1 LLQFQSVS
9 SEASVEDSESSTD
22 EVEEES
28 EGGSVKC
35 RPAKGTQFTSDLL
48 RRRASLRVSPE
59 KKKDGRGRK
68 RVRSE
73 SGLKEEEKEIKNK
86 TARKLIKNAIN
97 KVSLYT
103 LKTITNRNHKIQFLE
118 PEIAEDFSNSARH
131 PKEHAKTVFDQSLLI
146 DCCTCEGRVENCG

>member
-1 LLQFQSVS
+1 MADGKLVFLEFLILWLYANSLLQFQSVS

-97 KVSLYT
+97 KVSVQ
-103 LKTITNRNHKIQFLE
+103 TNK
-118 PEIAEDFSNSARH
+118 
-131 PKEHAKTVFDQSLLI
+131 
-146 DCCTCEGRVENCG
+146 